1 MKRLAQPL
9 AGARRGATRRQLPAV
24 FRQRNAIDLN
34 REEMIMTQHGRRWGC
49 ASLFVLVGWLLV
61 SLLCLLGV
69 PVYALEP
76 LLPYD
81 DFNAAHIDPDKWWS
95 GGIYAGLG
103 TETIRQ
109 IQDNRVRLFYRGYGN
124 TDSDSWGVFNG
135 LGLTFRNYAAVTAIK
150 ATVQV
155 NDVVATA
162 CASNPKVT
170 FPGGIYPW
178 IGAWAGPQGHFFNTA
193 APTPGSMEND
203 VVAGISMFRA
213 SDSTDPPDVL
223 RVQSV
228 VLHCARRFCDTTLH
242 HKDLGPV
249 KRGEMARL
257 RIQWDRDNHRFI
269 FQRDDA
275 PEVVAPYT
283 VSDTGQPSAAVKR
296 LVVANEV
303 ANCTSMPRPVAF
315 IDALFDDV
323 MVNESAAP
331 RGAR

>member
-1 MKRLAQPL
+1 M
-9 AGARRGATRRQLPAV
+9 
-24 FRQRNAIDLN
+24 
-34 REEMIMTQHGRRWGC
+34 
-49 ASLFVLVGWLLV
+49 
-61 SLLCLLGV
+61 
-69 PVYALEP
+69 YALERLVP
-76 LLPYD
+76 CD
-81 DFNAAHIDPDKWWS
+81 DFNAEHIDPDKWFGAES
-95 GGIYAGLG
+95 EGPG
-103 TETIRQ
+103 TEAIRQ
-109 IQDNRVRLFYRGYGN
+109 PQDQRLSLVYRRYGK
-124 TDSDSWGVFNG
+124 TDSDSGNPRKDFY
-135 LGLTFRNYAAVTAIK
+135 LTFRNYAAVTAIK

-155 NDVVATA
+155 NDVVATT

-170 FPGGIYPW
+170 CPGGIYPR
-178 IGAWAGPQGHFFNTA
+178 IGAWAGLQGHFFNTA
-193 APTPGSMEND
+193 TPTPGSMEID

-213 SDSTDPPDVL
+213 ADSTDPPDVL

-283 VSDTGQPSAAVKR
+283 VSDTAQPSAAVKR
-296 LVVANEV
+296 LVIANEV
-303 ANCTSMPRPVAF
+303 ANYTAKPRPVAF
-315 IDALFDDV
+315 IEALFVDV

-331 RGAR
+331 RSAR

>member
-1 MKRLAQPL
+1 VLGGDDAALAACGVPPDERDQ
-9 AGARRGATRRQLPAV
+9 T
-24 FRQRNAIDLN
+24 NAIDPN

-49 ASLFVLVGWLLV
+49 ASLFVLIGWLLM
-61 SLLCLLGV
+61 SLLYLLGV
-69 PVYALEP
+69 PVYALERLVP
-76 LLPYD
+76 CD
-81 DFNAAHIDPDKWWS
+81 DFNAEHIDPDKWFGVEHS
-95 GGIYAGLG
+95 LPGGTG
-103 TETIRQ
+103 TEAIRQ
-109 IQDNRVRLFYRGYGN
+109 IQDNRLRLVYRGYGG
-124 TDSDSWGVFNG
+124 TDSDSGGVFNG

-155 NDVVATA
+155 TDVVATA

-178 IGAWAGPQGHFFNTA
+178 IGVWAGLQEHFFNTA
-193 APTPGSMEND
+193 TPTPGSMEND

-213 SDSTDPPDVL
+213 AESTDPPDVL

-228 VLHCARRFCDTTLH
+228 VLHCKSWVCDTTLH

-257 RIQWDRDNHRFI
+257 RIQGDRDNHRFI

-283 VSDTGQPSAAVKR
+283 MSDTAQPSATVKR
-296 LVVANEV
+296 LVIANEV
-303 ANCTSMPRPVAF
+303 ANCTAKPRPVAF
-315 IDALFDDV
+315 IEALFVDV